1 MVKLNKKVMAW
12 TGWIWQKVLNILGVT
27 LLYSGAIIIGLQLF
41 VYLLY
46 GTWEELPLFYLFAL
60 LGPDKFMS
68 WLDNPRSWL
77 GLHKIVFGILKFMPL
92 SLFLMFVGLPLSLY
106 EIKNKNI

>member
-1 MVKLNKKVMAW
+1 MVKLNNKVITWMW
-12 TGWIWQKVLNILGVT
+12 RIWQKLVNIIGVT
-27 LLYSGAIIIGLQLF
+27 LLYIGIIIIGLQVF

-46 GTWEELPLFYLFAL
+46 GKWEELPLFYLPAL
-60 LGPDKFMS
+60 LGPDAFMS

-92 SLFLMFVGLPLSLY
+92 SLFLMLVGVPLSLY
-106 EIKNKNI
+106 YVRKQNI

>member
-1 MVKLNKKVMAW
+1 MIW

-27 LLYSGAIIIGLQLF
+27 LLYSGAIIIGLQVF

-46 GTWEELPLFYLFAL
+46 GKWEELPLFYLPAL

-77 GLHKIVFGILKFMPL
+77 GLHKIVFGLLKYMPL
-92 SLFLMFVGLPLSLY
+92 SLFLMLVGLPLSIY
-106 EIKNKNI
+106 ELKKKNI